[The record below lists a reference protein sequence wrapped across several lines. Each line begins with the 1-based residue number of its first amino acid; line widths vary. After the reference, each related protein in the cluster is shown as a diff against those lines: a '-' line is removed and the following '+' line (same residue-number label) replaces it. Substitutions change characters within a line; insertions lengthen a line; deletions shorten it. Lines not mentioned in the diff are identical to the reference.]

1 VCPLL
6 PASPVRP
13 QRETA
18 TDLVTDLLSTV
29 KVFGRDEQFAAD
41 DDVQADLDDDRH
53 EEEQRKLHQLEYR
66 LAD

>member
-1 VCPLL
+1 
-6 PASPVRP
+6 
-13 QRETA
+13 
-18 TDLVTDLLSTV
+18 LVTDLLSTV
-29 KVFGRDEQFAAD
+29 EVFGRDEQFAAD